1 MWFSSASNFYHS
13 LDIDWAS
20 WMVSRVGAKDVKM
33 VDFSLLP
40 AIHMESNV
48 VTNTQS
54 DKAKPAWQVLGQNTY

>member
-1 MWFSSASNFYHS
+1 
-13 LDIDWAS
+13 
-20 WMVSRVGAKDVKM
+20 MVSRVGAKDVKM

-40 AIHMESNV
+40 AIHMESNE